1 MSIRQD
7 NQGANE
13 FVSNLVAQIRA
24 YDTVL
29 LGGEADGEE
38 SLLTTLER
46 ISNELMAL
54 RERILNASVGGT
66 NG

>member
-29 LGGEADGEE
+29 LGGEAGGEE